1 MGTKPHDWFA
11 VPLCRPCH
19 DKQGRDE
26 KGFWARLGIDP
37 SRVGMALYLAPDHE
51 AREQIIE
58 ANSRQAVCG
67 ENGP

>member
-1 MGTKPHDWFA
+1 
-11 VPLCRPCH
+11 
-19 DKQGRDE
+19 
-26 KGFWARLGIDP
+26 
-37 SRVGMALYLAPDHE
+37 MALYLAPDHE